1 MPFCRAKQDRK
12 KGAIMAC
19 DFISL
24 AAPGVQKLSPYQP
37 GKPIE
42 ELERELGLNDIIKL
56 ASNENPLGCSPR
68 VLTAIDSGLGEL
80 ALYPDGNGFVLKKAL
95 ADFYDRPLAEVTL
108 GNGSNDILE
117 LVGRAFLKP
126 GDEAVFSQHSFAVYP
141 LVVQAV
147 GATGISVPALEWGH
161 DLVAMAA
168 AITDKTRVVFIAN
181 PNNPT
186 GTWVEE
192 GELDAFLMAVPE
204 NVLVVLDEAYGEYV
218 EPGQLPNGLD
228 FLDRYPNVI
237 VSRTFSKAYGLAALR
252 IGYAFAHPD
261 ITNVLNRVRQP
272 FNVNALALRAAVAA
286 LADQDFVARSRAL
299 NAAGMLQITAG
310 VRALGLDVIPSR
322 GNFLCVHLGRPGL
335 PIYDALLHQGVIV
348 RPVTNY
354 GMPDFLRVTIG
365 TEAENARFLAA
376 LKAVL

>member
-1 MPFCRAKQDRK
+1 
-12 KGAIMAC
+12 MAC
-19 DFISL
+19 DFIAL

-42 ELERELGLNDIIKL
+42 ELERELGISDIIKL

-68 VLTAIDSGLGEL
+68 VLTAIESGLSEL

-95 ADFYDRPLAEVTL
+95 SDFYKRPIEEITL

-117 LVGRAFLKP
+117 LAARAFLRP

-147 GATGISVPALEWGH
+147 GARGISVPAQDYGH

-168 AITDKTRVVFIAN
+168 AITDKTRMVFIAN

-186 GTWVEE
+186 GTWVDE

-204 NVLVVLDEAYGEYV
+204 HVIVVLDEAYGEYV
-218 EPGQLPNGLD
+218 EPGELPDGMD
-228 FLDRYPNVI
+228 FLARYANVI

-252 IGYAFAHPD
+252 IGYAFAQAD

-286 LADQDFVARSRAL
+286 LADQDFVRRSRAL
-299 NAAGMLQITAG
+299 NREGMQQISQAMT
-310 VRALGLDVIPSR
+310 ALGLRCIPSK
-322 GNFLCVHLGRPGL
+322 GNFLCIDMGREGL
-335 PIYDALLHQGVIV
+335 PVYQALLRQGVIV
-348 RPVTNY
+348 RPVANY
-354 GMPDFLRVTIG
+354 ELPHFLRVTIG
-365 TEAENARFLAA
+365 SAAENERFIAA
-376 LKAVL
+376 LKQVLA

>member
-1 MPFCRAKQDRK
+1 
-12 KGAIMAC
+12 MAC